1 VSARLAL
8 SRLGVNRS
16 TLVRVLTRLGQPR
29 LRRLRGEAMTAS
41 GPRGA
46 LLRAAVKGIE
56 AGTVTVPVG
65 HAQGLA
71 FELRHLRIDHAH
83 LGSIACGMLETSVQE
98 ALVRHL
104 GPGDVLLDV
113 GANLGFFSLLGSRL
127 VGSRGHVYALEPVP
141 ENALAI
147 RRHAELNHA
156 GNVSVMELAA
166 ARCPGT
172 GRLQLVDDRSWS
184 KLEGYGD
191 HPGTERVME
200 VELVSIDQLIEAGTL
215 PAPSLVKIDVEGA
228 ELDVLHG
235 MKATLERARPAVICE
250 VHGTHRPFAE
260 YMRQCGYWVIN
271 LEGPRPIEQD
281 PCSEHALALP
291 PGERGD

>member
-1 VSARLAL
+1 MSPRLAL

-29 LRRLRGEAMTAS
+29 LRRLRGEAMIAS
-41 GPRGA
+41 GARGA

-65 HAQGLA
+65 HGQGLA

-98 ALVRHL
+98 AMVRHL

-127 VGSRGHVYALEPVP
+127 VGSQGHVYALEPVP

-147 RRHAELNHA
+147 RRHAELNLVE
-156 GNVSVMELAA
+156 NVSVMELAA
-166 ARCPGT
+166 AQSPGT

-191 HPGTERVME
+191 HPGTEQVLE
-200 VELVSIDQLIEAGTL
+200 VELVSIDQLVEAGTL

-228 ELDVLHG
+228 ELDVLRG

-250 VHGTHRPFAE
+250 VHGTHRRFAE
-260 YMRQCGYWVIN
+260 YMRERGYRVIN
-271 LEGPRPIEQD
+271 LEGRAPIEED
-281 PCSEHALALP
+281 PRSEHALALP